1 MGLAQFLSR
10 HFFTRK
16 VTARAVVEVSS
27 CQQTR
32 FEVVDAD
39 ADADASD
46 VVDMDGYVFKKHDEC
61 TNLLVARS
69 APLADGTR
77 HEMEEMQAE
86 QHEKH
91 ALLEPVGV
99 PTTIPLPKSIPIPR
113 YVL

>member
-16 VTARAVVEVSS
+16 VIARAVVEVSS

-46 VVDMDGYVFKKHDEC
+46 VVDMDGYVFKKYDEC
-61 TNLLVARS
+61 TNLLVVRS

-86 QHEKH
+86 QHEKPCS
-91 ALLEPVGV
+91 ARAGGCAYDY
-99 PTTIPLPKSIPIPR
+99 TITEIDTDT
-113 YVL
+113 